1 MGEKGNAAFTV
12 AMLAAVIL
20 MFTVADFFAGDR
32 LYSEAEN
39 RILASRPEFTLQGLF
54 GGSFTSDYEEYVT
67 DQFVG
72 RDKWIAIKTMT
83 EIALWKKEI
92 NGVYLGADGYLL
104 EQHLPEQYTVSQEA
118 KKTAM
123 LGRLAQDW
131 NAMVMLVPTADN
143 VMRFRLPP
151 NAPSYDQRRLL
162 ERASQMVDDSRYV
175 DVYQALQG
183 HAQEEIY
190 YRTDHHW
197 TSLGAYYGYLAWAEK
212 TGKEPFPYQVTNM
225 VTVSEDF
232 LGTLHSRLNLDW
244 RKDRIQYFRET
255 DQQAVQV
262 VYDLQTQKD
271 SCYEPAYLETKNQ
284 YGFFLDDNHAFI
296 EIHTEN
302 RNGESLFVLK
312 DSYANCFI
320 PLLLPHYEHIYVVD
334 LRYFKGRLYGLMEQY
349 GTRKEMDVLVLYNC
363 VHFLEDFWYAE

>member
-1 MGEKGNAAFTV
+1 
-12 AMLAAVIL
+12 
-20 MFTVADFFAGDR
+20 
-32 LYSEAEN
+32 
-39 RILASRPEFTLQGLF
+39 
-54 GGSFTSDYEEYVT
+54 
-67 DQFVG
+67 
-72 RDKWIAIKTMT
+72 
-83 EIALWKKEI
+83 
-92 NGVYLGADGYLL
+92 
-104 EQHLPEQYTVSQEA
+104 
-118 KKTAM
+118 
-123 LGRLAQDW
+123 
-131 NAMVMLVPTADN
+131 
-143 VMRFRLPP
+143 
-151 NAPSYDQRRLL
+151 
-162 ERASQMVDDSRYV
+162 
-175 DVYQALQG
+175 
-183 HAQEEIY
+183 
-190 YRTDHHW
+190 
-197 TSLGAYYGYLAWAEK
+197 
-212 TGKEPFPYQVTNM
+212 M